1 MVSYPAPEYQGT
13 GNDQRKPQPSGN
25 CAVSPPT
32 PYHPVSE
39 NQGQVSETQSLSFAQ
54 LLVAVNG
61 LMNMQSERQ
70 CLPGF
75 LPCYTFLDTTTSS
88 F

>member
-13 GNDQRKPQPSGN
+13 GNDQRKPRPSGN
-25 CAVSPPT
+25 CAVSPSYPLPPT
-32 PYHPVSE
+32 VSE

-61 LMNMQSERQ
+61 LMNMQ
-70 CLPGF
+70 
-75 LPCYTFLDTTTSS
+75 
-88 F
+88 